1 MTFSNIPEFKNKGRN
16 NIFKGLDCDLVTLR
30 NPQRLPFE
38 QMVNENSFYLHIQNL
53 PTTELGPKM
62 KVFFSSH
69 SYVPVQLFPR
79 GQEPAAPHSKSSHSG
94 ESVLIL
100 FRILYHLHQPLPTF
114 ICLLQHQRQETN
126 CPHV

>member
-1 MTFSNIPEFKNKGRN
+1 MTFSNNPEFKNKGRN

-69 SYVPVQLFPR
+69 RTLCPSPAVPQGTGACSTPF
-79 GQEPAAPHSKSSHSG
+79 
-94 ESVLIL
+94 
-100 FRILYHLHQPLPTF
+100 
-114 ICLLQHQRQETN
+114 
-126 CPHV
+126 